1 MNVLHLAACYDEE
14 GKLECACGL
23 DDLIETCRAYIDGP
37 PDEEAP
43 AGHDLEL
50 SAPLVDD
57 LEPF

>member
-37 PDEEAP
+37 PDEEP
-43 AGHDLEL
+43 GPGSDDAGFQTF
-50 SAPLVDD
+50 SD